1 MVKDNRMISRQ
12 QEEQKIK
19 KGTRK
24 SLNPVG
30 VIRLELTTPCT
41 PCKYAS
47 QLRHTPKEVQIY
59 KIYQLN
65 KAQMIIQSLGTISRL
80 SRIVTGELIVTIDMR
95 LPGVYIPP
103 SISPSILVPVED
115 PAISR

>member
-1 MVKDNRMISRQ
+1 MKAVCSYLFFYIN
-12 QEEQKIK
+12 
-19 KGTRK
+19 KGTK
-24 SLNPVG
+24 KVPLLSVG

-103 SISPSILVPVED
+103 SISPSTLVPVED